1 MWMVCSQMPGAG
13 MAILVLYSVVP
24 KSLKRWFGVVK
35 EAVIDKKDTCEEEYY
50 CTVTET
56 KLNKYSLT

>member
-1 MWMVCSQMPGAG
+1 MPGAG